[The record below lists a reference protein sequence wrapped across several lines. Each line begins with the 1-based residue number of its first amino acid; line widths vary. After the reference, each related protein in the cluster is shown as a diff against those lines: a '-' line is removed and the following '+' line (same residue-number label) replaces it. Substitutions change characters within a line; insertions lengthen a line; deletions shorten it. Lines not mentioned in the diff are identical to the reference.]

1 MYFYIMGS
9 SADISRNERLATN
22 AFQLDQAKKN
32 TEEGGV
38 ILHAR
43 HSYAVFNIEKFFKN
57 PDNSTPH
64 GRDEQDGF
72 KYQAVINEL
81 KVIGKLHPVKS
92 YWILYLKL
100 PKRWKGNEKYPSHLL
115 PQGYLTKVLMIS

>member
-1 MYFYIMGS
+1 MATHDSIYGKQEKILSIFFVMES

-22 AFQLDQAKKN
+22 AFQLDRAKKN

-43 HSYAVFNIEKFFKN
+43 HSYAVFNIEKFVKN
-57 PDNSTPH
+57 PDNSIPH

-72 KYQAVINEL
+72 KYQAVINVL
-81 KVIGKLHPVKS
+81 
-92 YWILYLKL
+92 
-100 PKRWKGNEKYPSHLL
+100 SHL
-115 PQGYLTKVLMIS
+115 KASSS